1 MDRVILFLFTVYD
14 LTNKIVEYK
23 IDKETFPTCYGSWK
37 QLEIAELKAL
47 YDVKTFVEQFC
58 RNGQSSIL
66 NKTQNILYCTVL
78 YKFIYSMFNRVLLVE
93 TLAYNK

>member
-1 MDRVILFLFTVYD
+1 MDRFNWFLFKVYD

-23 IDKETFPTCYGSWK
+23 IGKETFPTCYGSWK

-47 YDVKTFVEQFC
+47 YDVKTFVEQFYW
-58 RNGQSSIL
+58 NGQSSIR
-66 NKTQNILYCTVL
+66 NKTQNIFYCTVL
-78 YKFIYSMFNRVLLVE
+78 YKFIYFMFNHVLLVE